1 MSAHEASEVA
11 PIGFGLSSPRKRDL
25 LRMPMPHMG
34 VGDRALFRATALLG
48 HRFIASITGLEHIQP
63 DRDPFILAINHSS
76 KHEAIFLPS
85 SLFIH
90 RGGKRIHFIADWNFA
105 LFPPIGLLYWRG
117 QTVTIVQKPA
127 RPAFLNVFQPL
138 FDNKVPVFERAKA
151 HLAAGE
157 PVGIFPEGTVNSDP
171 DKLLRGKVGTAQ
183 LSLETGV
190 PVVPAGISFPGYRPG
205 RGQKLPPM
213 EVRIG
218 APLHPGKSEGPS
230 SARRA
235 YEWHVTIMN
244 EIGRLSGKAW
254 GSR

>member
-1 MSAHEASEVA
+1 M
-11 PIGFGLSSPRKRDL
+11 
-25 LRMPMPHMG
+25 RMPMPDMG
-34 VGDRALFRATALLG
+34 FGDRLLFRTTTLLG
-48 HRFIASITGLEHIQP
+48 RRHIAAIYGLEHIQP
-63 DRDPFILAINHSS
+63 ERDPFIMAINHSS
-76 KHEAIFLPS
+76 RREAIFLPTL
-85 SLFIH
+85 LFIH

-117 QTVTIVQKPA
+117 QTITIVQKPA
-127 RPAFLNVFQPL
+127 RPAFLNVLQPL
-138 FDNKVPVFERAKA
+138 FDNKVPVFERARA

-157 PVGIFPEGTVNSDP
+157 PVGIFPEGTVNPDP

-190 PVVPAGISFPGYRPG
+190 PVVPVGISFPGYRPD

-218 APLHPGKSEGPS
+218 APLKPVKSEGPS